1 MRLNVLKKTMNVYK
15 CNKSLFSIEFT
26 IFKIFLNLIK
36 YNFFRFDTHRLY
48 RKSVNKVVLMIID
61 GVRYDFF
68 TEPEY
73 NIHMPFSTDLVQQNR
88 SCLFRTKVKVPT
100 VTMPR
105 IKVQLYY

>member
-1 MRLNVLKKTMNVYK
+1 
-15 CNKSLFSIEFT
+15 
-26 IFKIFLNLIK
+26 
-36 YNFFRFDTHRLY
+36 
-48 RKSVNKVVLMIID
+48 MIID

-73 NIHMPFSTDLVQQNR
+73 NIHMPFSTDLIKQNQ